1 MWPVQTPSAP
11 QASLCLHLLLSLF
24 IRNLLYLQGPN
35 SPWSWSDVPHPGWF
49 LRTWIPLVFWGYSIY
64 SVKVCDKISLKES
77 SHWNIK
83 MSKRI
88 LISLSFYRLRNQNF
102 SETTPLTPITQQKT
116 IVHLQNPCFSFSI
129 LYFYQLFEI
138 AITLWLWKTEW

>member
-1 MWPVQTPSAP
+1 MRPVQTPSAP
-11 QASLCLHLLLSLF
+11 WASLCLHLLLSACQKFTLPSRAKVSMKL
-24 IRNLLYLQGPN
+24 IRC
-35 SPWSWSDVPHPGWF
+35 SPSGWF

-64 SVKVCDKISLKES
+64 SVKFCDKISLKES
-77 SHWNIK
+77 SNWNIK

-88 LISLSFYRLRNQNF
+88 LISLSFYRLRHQNF
-102 SETTPLTPITQQKT
+102 SETTPLTPITQQKP
-116 IVHLQNPCFSFSI
+116 IIHLQNPCFSFSM